1 MFSNF
6 KFFIKIRR
14 NKAGFISK
22 NLITFAQ
29 TENRILNYLI
39 TQISLNKD
47 FLYSIFGGIS
57 THPVTTSAV
66 ISLLVSILLL
76 CFSAIISASEVAFF
90 SLNPQT
96 LDKLEEN
103 ERKADKN
110 ILRLLKTP
118 QRLLA
123 TILISNNFLNVAVI
137 MLITYFTNTVLS
149 FDSAPI
155 LGFIFQTIII
165 TFAILLFAEII
176 PKVYATQFA
185 LKTAYKTVPILSAM
199 ETFLGPFVSLLVN
212 STSIV
217 NNRLAK
223 RNRSNISMDELSQAL
238 ELTSNSKDEDKE
250 ILEGIIKFGNIQVVD
265 IMTSRVDM
273 VVVDIK
279 LNFKQLLDIIIESG
293 FSRIPVF
300 TGTRDNIKGLL
311 YSKDLLPHLDKPANF
326 RWQSLMR
333 QAYFVP
339 ETKMID
345 DLLIDFQENHVHLA
359 LVVDEYGGTSGLIT
373 LEDILEEIVGD
384 ISDEYD
390 NEQLMFTKIDNHT
403 FIFEAK
409 ILLNDFFKIAE
420 IEEDDFVKV
429 TEEVETLAGLIL
441 ELKGDIPA
449 KNERIDYGRY
459 VFEIVAAD
467 NRRIKK
473 VKLFIKDDFE
483 KSEGNGFNP
492 LKME

>member
-1 MFSNF
+1 METDVLYS
-6 KFFIKIRR
+6 
-14 NKAGFISK
+14 
-22 NLITFAQ
+22 TFAG
-29 TENRILNYLI
+29 I
-39 TQISLNKD
+39 TV
-47 FLYSIFGGIS
+47 
-57 THPVTTSAV
+57 HPVTISAV
-66 ISLLVSILLL
+66 ISLIVSVFLLG
-76 CFSAIISASEVAFF
+76 FSGIISAAEVAFF
-90 SLNPQT
+90 SLDPQSMNE
-96 LDKLEEN
+96 LEES
-103 ERKADKN
+103 ERKADHN
-110 ILRLLKTP
+110 ILRLLQTP

-123 TILISNNFLNVAVI
+123 TILIANNFVNVAVI
-137 MLITYFTNTVLS
+137 LLLTHFTTTILN
-149 FDSAPI
+149 FDSAPV

-165 TFAILLFAEII
+165 TFAILLFAEIV

-185 LKTAYKTVPILSAM
+185 RKTASYTVPYLSTL
-199 ETFLGPFVSLLVN
+199 EKLFGPFVSFLVN

-217 NNRLAK
+217 NRKLAK
-223 RNRSNISMDELSQAL
+223 HNHSNISMDELSHAL
-238 ELTSNSKDEDKE
+238 ELTSNSRDEDTE
-250 ILEGIIKFGNIQVVD
+250 LLEGIIKFGNIQVVD

-279 LNFKQLLDIIIESG
+279 TNYKQLLELIIKSG
-293 FSRIPVF
+293 YSRIPVY

-311 YSKDLLPHLDKPANF
+311 YGKDLLPHLDKPANF
-326 RWQSLMR
+326 RWQSLVR

-345 DLLIDFQENHVHLA
+345 DLLNEFQENRVHLA
-359 LVVDEYGGTSGLIT
+359 MVVDEYGGTSGLIT

-390 NEQLMFTKIDNHT
+390 NEEQLFTKIDNHT

-420 IEEDDFVKV
+420 IEEEDFVKV

-449 KNERIDYGRY
+449 KNERIGYGRY

-473 VKLFIKDDFE
+473 VKLYIKDDFK
-483 KSEGNGFNP
+483 KSG
-492 LKME
+492 LD

>member
-1 MFSNF
+1 LETDVLYS
-6 KFFIKIRR
+6 
-14 NKAGFISK
+14 
-22 NLITFAQ
+22 TFAG
-29 TENRILNYLI
+29 I
-39 TQISLNKD
+39 TV
-47 FLYSIFGGIS
+47 
-57 THPVTTSAV
+57 HPVT
-66 ISLLVSILLL
+66 L
-76 CFSAIISASEVAFF
+76 SAIISLIVSVFLLGFSGIISAAEVAFF
-90 SLNPQT
+90 SLDPQSMNE
-96 LDKLEEN
+96 LEES
-103 ERKADKN
+103 ERKADHN
-110 ILRLLKTP
+110 ILRLLQTP

-123 TILISNNFLNVAVI
+123 TILIANNFVNVAVI
-137 MLITYFTNTVLS
+137 LLLTHFTTTILN
-149 FDSAPI
+149 FDSAPV

-165 TFAILLFAEII
+165 TFAILLFAEIV

-185 LKTAYKTVPILSAM
+185 RKTASYTVPYLSTL
-199 ETFLGPFVSLLVN
+199 EKLFGPFVSFLVN

-217 NNRLAK
+217 NRKLAK
-223 RNRSNISMDELSQAL
+223 HNHSNISMDELSHAL
-238 ELTSNSKDEDKE
+238 ELTSNSRDEDTE
-250 ILEGIIKFGNIQVVD
+250 LLEGIIKFGNIQVVD

-279 LNFKQLLDIIIESG
+279 TNYKQLLELIIKSG
-293 FSRIPVF
+293 YSRIPVY

-326 RWQSLMR
+326 RWQSLVR

-345 DLLIDFQENHVHLA
+345 DLLNEFQENRVHLA
-359 LVVDEYGGTSGLIT
+359 MVVDEYGGTSGLIT

-390 NEQLMFTKIDNHT
+390 NEEQLFTKIDNHT

-420 IEEDDFVKV
+420 IEEEDFVKV

-449 KNERIDYGRY
+449 KNERIGYGRY

-473 VKLFIKDDFE
+473 VKLYIKDDFK
-483 KSEGNGFNP
+483 KSG
-492 LKME
+492 LD

>member
-1 MFSNF
+1 METDVLYS
-6 KFFIKIRR
+6 
-14 NKAGFISK
+14 
-22 NLITFAQ
+22 TFAG
-29 TENRILNYLI
+29 I
-39 TQISLNKD
+39 TV
-47 FLYSIFGGIS
+47 
-57 THPVTTSAV
+57 HPVT
-66 ISLLVSILLL
+66 L
-76 CFSAIISASEVAFF
+76 SAIISLIVSVFLLGFSGIISAAEVAFF
-90 SLNPQT
+90 SLDPQNMNE
-96 LDKLEEN
+96 LEES
-103 ERKADKN
+103 ERKADHN
-110 ILRLLKTP
+110 ILRLLQTP

-123 TILISNNFLNVAVI
+123 TILIANNFVNVAVI
-137 MLITYFTNTVLS
+137 LLLTHFTTTILN
-149 FDSAPI
+149 FDSAPV

-165 TFAILLFAEII
+165 TFAILLFAEIV

-185 LKTAYKTVPILSAM
+185 RKTASYTVPYLSTL
-199 ETFLGPFVSLLVN
+199 EKLFGPFVSFLVN

-217 NNRLAK
+217 NRKLAK
-223 RNRSNISMDELSQAL
+223 HNHSTISMDELSHAL
-238 ELTSNSKDEDKE
+238 ELTSNSRDEDTE
-250 ILEGIIKFGNIQVVD
+250 LLEGIIKFGNIQVVD

-279 LNFKQLLDIIIESG
+279 TNYKQLLELIIKSG
-293 FSRIPVF
+293 YSRIPVY

-311 YSKDLLPHLDKPANF
+311 YGKDLLPHLDKPANF
-326 RWQSLMR
+326 RWQSLVR

-345 DLLIDFQENHVHLA
+345 DLLNEFQENRVHLA
-359 LVVDEYGGTSGLIT
+359 MVVDEYGGTSGLIT

-390 NEQLMFTKIDNHT
+390 NEEQLFTKIDNHT

-420 IEEDDFVKV
+420 IEEEDFVKV

-449 KNERIDYGRY
+449 KNERIGYGRY

-473 VKLFIKDDFE
+473 VKLYIKDDFK
-483 KSEGNGFNP
+483 KSG
-492 LKME
+492 LD

>member
-1 MFSNF
+1 LLGFS
-6 KFFIKIRR
+6 
-14 NKAGFISK
+14 G
-22 NLITFAQ
+22 
-29 TENRILNYLI
+29 
-39 TQISLNKD
+39 
-47 FLYSIFGGIS
+47 
-57 THPVTTSAV
+57 
-66 ISLLVSILLL
+66 
-76 CFSAIISASEVAFF
+76 IISAAEVAFF
-90 SLNPQT
+90 SLDPQNMNE
-96 LDKLEEN
+96 LEES
-103 ERKADKN
+103 ERKADHN
-110 ILRLLKTP
+110 ILRLLQTP

-123 TILISNNFLNVAVI
+123 TILIANNFVNVAVI
-137 MLITYFTNTVLS
+137 LLLTHFTTTILN
-149 FDSAPI
+149 FDSAPV

-165 TFAILLFAEII
+165 TFAILLFAEIV

-185 LKTAYKTVPILSAM
+185 RKTASYTVPYLSTL
-199 ETFLGPFVSLLVN
+199 EKLFGPFVSFLVN

-217 NNRLAK
+217 NRKLAK
-223 RNRSNISMDELSQAL
+223 HNHSNISMDELSHAL
-238 ELTSNSKDEDKE
+238 ELTSNSRDEDTE
-250 ILEGIIKFGNIQVVD
+250 LLEGIIKFGNIQVVD

-279 LNFKQLLDIIIESG
+279 TNYKQLLELIIKSG
-293 FSRIPVF
+293 YSRIPVY

-311 YSKDLLPHLDKPANF
+311 YGKDLLPHLDKPANF
-326 RWQSLMR
+326 RWQSLVR

-345 DLLIDFQENHVHLA
+345 DLLNEFQENRVHLA
-359 LVVDEYGGTSGLIT
+359 MVVDEYGGTSGLIT

-390 NEQLMFTKIDNHT
+390 NEEQLFTKIDNHT

-420 IEEDDFVKV
+420 IEEEDFVKV

-449 KNERIDYGRY
+449 KNERIGYGRY

-473 VKLFIKDDFE
+473 VKLYIKDDFK
-483 KSEGNGFNP
+483 KSG
-492 LKME
+492 LD

>member
-1 MFSNF
+1 MFLSLYSF
-6 KFFIKIRR
+6 K
-14 NKAGFISK
+14 SD
-22 NLITFAQ
+22 
-29 TENRILNYLI
+29 
-39 TQISLNKD
+39 SLETD
-47 FLYSIFGGIS
+47 ILYSIFGGI
-57 THPVTTSAV
+57 TVHPVTLTAIVSVFISVFLLIFSAV
-66 ISLLVSILLL
+66 
-76 CFSAIISASEVAFF
+76 ISASEVALF
-90 SLNPQT
+90 SLDPQT
-96 LDKLEEN
+96 MNELEES
-103 ERKADKN
+103 ERKGDRN

-123 TILISNNFLNVAVI
+123 TILIAQNFLNVGVI
-137 MLITYFTNTVLS
+137 LLLTHFTTTILN

-155 LGFIFQTIII
+155 FGFVFQTIFI
-165 TFAILLFAEII
+165 TFAILLFGEII
-176 PKVYATQFA
+176 PKVYATQYA
-185 LKTAYKTVPILSAM
+185 KKTSFYTVPILSGL
-199 ETFLGPFVSLLVN
+199 EKILGPFVSFLVN

-217 NNRLAK
+217 NSRLAK
-223 RNRSNISMDELSQAL
+223 RNRSNISMDELSHAL
-238 ELTSNSKDEDKE
+238 ELTSSSRDEDTE

-279 LNFKQLLDIIIESG
+279 SNYKQLLDLIIESG
-293 FSRIPVF
+293 YSRIPVF
-300 TGTRDNIKGLL
+300 AGTRDNIKGLL

-326 RWQSLMR
+326 RWQTLIR
-333 QAYFVP
+333 QAYYVP

-345 DLLIDFQENHVHLA
+345 DLLLEFQENRVHLA
-359 LVVDEYGGTSGLIT
+359 LVVDEYGGTSGLVT

-390 NEQLMFTKIDNHT
+390 DEEQLFTKIDNHT
-403 FIFEAK
+403 FVFEAK

-459 VFEIVAAD
+459 VFEIVAVD

-473 VKLFIKDDFE
+473 VKLYIKDDFK
-483 KSEGNGFNP
+483 KSEAN
-492 LKME
+492 